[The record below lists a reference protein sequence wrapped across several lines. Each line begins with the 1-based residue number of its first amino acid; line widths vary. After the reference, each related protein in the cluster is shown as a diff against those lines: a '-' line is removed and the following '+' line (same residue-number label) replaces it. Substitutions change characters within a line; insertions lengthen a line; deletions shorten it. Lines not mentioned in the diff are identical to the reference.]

1 MVRDVV
7 LESSQRFSRGYLGV
21 LIVKFYSL
29 REDVSLD
36 LNLLEGKR
44 LVIVIQS
51 GNDSMIKSE
60 KFHSKCQKL

>member
-36 LNLLEGKR
+36 LNLFDREAYIDENDFMMISGKIS
-44 LVIVIQS
+44 LQV
-51 GNDSMIKSE
+51 
-60 KFHSKCQKL
+60 